1 MATEL
6 LIDLQNDPDWLE
18 LDTEGDGVTFE
29 YLPSGQYFDWT
40 ESPTTPGE
48 GELSLTAPGDF
59 EQSAMERDIG
69 FLAGLVEQLL
79 GPSANIPR
87 VRRALRRLK
96 RRGLNKNPGWRGV
109 TRAQIAGNG
118 GKTTPPVAK

>member
-6 LIDLQNDPDWLE
+6 LVDIQNDPDWLE
-18 LDTEGDGVTFE
+18 LDVEGDGVTFE

-40 ESPTTPGE
+40 EGTTPGE
-48 GELSLTAPGDF
+48 GELSLQAPGDF
-59 EQSAMERDIG
+59 EKSSMERDIA

-79 GPSANIPR
+79 GATAYIPR

-96 RRGLNKNPGWRGV
+96 RRGLNQNPGWRGV
-109 TRAQIAGNG
+109 TRTQIAANG
-118 GKTTPPVAK
+118 GKTTPPVAPK